1 MISTFYK
8 SSIGKKWIVGITGLI
23 LLLFVIGH
31 LIGNLQIFLGQEVFD
46 KYAAFLQGLGDLL
59 WAVRIFL
66 IAAFVTHI
74 VTTILLVIQNR
85 KARPER
91 YAVNHYKRST
101 LASRTM
107 AISGLI
113 VLCFVIVHLADFTF
127 MKTHPEYRTMVDPQ
141 GLHNAYGMVI
151 AAFQQPLISIFYI
164 VGVFLL
170 CLHLSHGIQSFFQTL
185 GLSSKYLTPKLVTG
199 GRVVAWAIFAGYAI
213 IPLAVL
219 LHLKS

>member
-31 LIGNLQIFLGQEVFD
+31 LIGNLQIFIGQEVFD

-66 IAAFVTHI
+66 ITVFVLHI
-74 VTTILLVIQNR
+74 VTTILLAIQNR

-101 LASRTM
+101 FASRTM
-107 AISGLI
+107 LISGLI
-113 VLCFVIVHLADFTF
+113 VLCFVIVHLLDFTF
-127 MKTHPEYRTMVDPQ
+127 MKTHPEFRTLEDPQ
-141 GLHNAYGMVI
+141 HLHDTYHMVI
-151 AAFQQPLISIFYI
+151 ALFQQPLFALFY
-164 VGVFLL
+164 VLGVFLL

-185 GLSSKYLTPKLVTG
+185 GLNSKHLTPRLVFG
-199 GRVVAWAIFAGYAI
+199 GRVVAWAIFAGYAA
-213 IPLAVL
+213 IPLAIL